1 MKLPISEDAGDYL
14 DRVTPEIE
22 SALLVLK
29 HKYDS
34 RALVAVM
41 AREVADMYQSLRVA
55 GIEGYDEFTIKRIF
69 KYLEGIAQSAP
80 EKPPLVIEENL
91 PPTGKPN

>member
-1 MKLPISEDAGDYL
+1 MSISEEATTYL

-29 HKYDS
+29 HRYDS
-34 RALVAVM
+34 RALVAVL
-41 AREVADMYQSLRVA
+41 AREVADLYQGLRVA

-69 KYLEGIAQSAP
+69 KYLEGLAQSAP
-80 EKPPLVIEENL
+80 EKPPLVIEEDTTHNDK
-91 PPTGKPN
+91 TH

>member
-1 MKLPISEDAGDYL
+1 MPASETATEYL

-29 HKYDS
+29 HRFDS

-41 AREVADMYQSLRVA
+41 AREVADTYQSLRVA
-55 GIEGYDEFTIKRIF
+55 GIEGYDEFTLKRIF
-69 KYLEGIAQSAP
+69 KYLESIAQSAP
-80 EKPPLVIEENL
+80 EHPPLVIEEHL
-91 PPTGKPN
+91 TPPRLDS

>member
-1 MKLPISEDAGDYL
+1 LAISEEAGDYL

-29 HKYDS
+29 HKYDT

-41 AREVADMYQSLRVA
+41 ARDVAEMYQGLRAA
-55 GIEGYDEFTIKRIF
+55 GIPGYDEFTLKRIF

-80 EKPPLVIEENL
+80 EKPPLVIEEDTSNNDK
-91 PPTGKPN
+91 TH